1 MSVSR
6 RKKARYSGKRTCRS
20 RQRGSSNSS
29 ATVENIDIVL
39 EDAVVPPT
47 VDVDIS
53 NVADITPRKCYYN
66 RMFAYH

>member
-1 MSVSR
+1 MGSADR

-47 VDVDIS
+47 VDVD
-53 NVADITPRKCYYN
+53 K
-66 RMFAYH
+66 